1 MKKKP
6 CHSVYIALL
15 FLIFLVVVF
24 PYKEGF
30 DNTVTSSTTNGNTI
44 TTSYNFFDYYWP
56 FSDKFLQS
64 SDSDDHHKW
73 LNSENGGSSSSE
85 TQEVTTSN
93 IDIRTS
99 NTAGYND
106 VDSTG
111 FNTAGTGN
119 DGSRYKLSV

>member
-6 CHSVYIALL
+6 CLSVYVALL

-30 DNTVTSSTTNGNTI
+30 DTNTTI
-44 TTSYNFFDYYWP
+44 TTGNTTTTSSYNFFDYYWP
-56 FSDKFLQS
+56 FSGKFLQS
-64 SDSDDHHKW
+64 SVERKLPSVTQ
-73 LNSENGGSSSSE
+73 GE
-85 TQEVTTSN
+85 TN
-93 IDIRTS
+93 IDSRTN

-106 VDSTG
+106 VDYVG

-119 DGSRYKLSV
+119 DGTRYEQSL

>member
-6 CHSVYIALL
+6 CLSVYIALL

-30 DNTVTSSTTNGNTI
+30 DTVRTSTTNGNTI

-64 SDSDDHHKW
+64 SESDDHHKW
-73 LNSENGGSSSSE
+73 LISENGR
-85 TQEVTTSN
+85 TSN
-93 IDIRTS
+93 SVTHGETNIDTRTN

-106 VDSTG
+106 VDYTG

-119 DGSRYKLSV
+119 DGTRYKSSV

>member
-6 CHSVYIALL
+6 CKSVYLALL
-15 FLIFLVVVF
+15 FLIFLVLVF

-30 DNTVTSSTTNGNTI
+30 DSTVTTTTNGNTI

-56 FSDKFLQS
+56 FSDKFLQLPSS
-64 SDSDDHHKW
+64 SDDPHKW
-73 LNSENGGSSSSE
+73 LNSENGGSSSSN
-85 TQEVTTSN
+85 TNRQSDTN
-93 IDIRTS
+93 IDTRTN

-106 VDSTG
+106 VDYRG

-119 DGSRYKLSV
+119 DGTRYKSSV